1 MKKLLLSFLLIF
13 NMLTCICYAADRE
26 TDLQPVKISAAEM
39 ASLLDKEQTTDLYLK
54 ISEDEVLVY
63 QNTAQ
68 NRSLRKQLILT
79 APVDKI
85 NRLYTTDENTFKQMS
100 KMLRD
105 YESNKT
111 DFGGCRIMTDTD
123 LTKDTDSGHKI
134 YRFWFMKVTK
144 EEKES
149 RFPIGIGIGIGG
161 GHHRPWIGISL

>member
-1 MKKLLLSFLLIF
+1 MKKLFLAVLLLF
-13 NMLTCICYAADRE
+13 NILTYTCYAADTE
-26 TDLQPVKISAAEM
+26 ADLQPVKISAAAME
-39 ASLLDKEQTTDLYLK
+39 SQLDKEQSTNLYVK

-68 NRSLRKQLILT
+68 SRSLRKQLILN
-79 APVDKI
+79 APADKI
-85 NRLYTTDENTFKQMS
+85 NRLYTTDEKTFKQMS

-111 DFGGCRIMTDTD
+111 DLGGYRIMTDTD
-123 LTKDTDSGHKI
+123 LAKDTDSGHKI

-161 GHHRPWIGISL
+161 GHHRPWIGIGL